1 MDGEKFKKWIVAAG
15 IRAIKTFC
23 QVAVTLIGTDYIN
36 IIDVDWVTVV
46 GMSATAAVLSLL
58 TSIAGL
64 PELKENENE

>member
-1 MDGEKFKKWIVAAG
+1 MDTEKLKKWIVAAG